1 MIHSILGLL
10 GSESGSGRTETEL
23 KSLRLFEVK
32 KKKKKHIQHHYMI
45 ILNLF
50 MNFCQPLPCCP
61 LV

>member
-32 KKKKKHIQHHYMI
+32 KKNKKTTHPTSLHDYS
-45 ILNLF
+45 
-50 MNFCQPLPCCP
+50 
-61 LV
+61 